1 MGLQQKLENFTLNED
16 TRKKLLSGS
25 KDAPVEFEDI
35 ARIALAGYFLVIS
48 GGNEIKV
55 YPTCVEFYYHEE
67 KKDGIKDPVVYHRNP
82 KDIRK
87 NKPVFHFGF
96 LNNHVSGIDITFEK
110 GDCPKEAVR
119 ASMLIREFKVDGKQE
134 SRSTMM
140 YEELYQQASVF
151 DGFSIKWVDG
161 EKEVAVK
168 SSIRKNVAEYNDRGE
183 KKLLKDFPEAVST
196 SNKKYV
202 QDLRCWQF
210 KKIVDSDKN

>member
-1 MGLQQKLENFTLNED
+1 MGLQQKLKNFTLNED

-35 ARIALAGYFLVIS
+35 ARIALAGYFLVTSAS
-48 GGNEIKV
+48 GKKEIKV

-67 KKDGIKDPVVYHRNP
+67 EKNGIKDPVVYHKNP
-82 KDIRK
+82 KDARK
-87 NKPVFHFGF
+87 NKSVFPFGF

-110 GDCPKEAVR
+110 GNCPKEAVR
-119 ASMLIREFKVDGKQE
+119 ASMLIREFKVDGKPE

-140 YEELYQQASVF
+140 YEALYQQASVF

-161 EKEVAVK
+161 EKEVAVE
-168 SSIRKNVAEYNDRGE
+168 SSIRKNVAEYNDKGE

-196 SNKKYV
+196 LNGKYV
-202 QDLRCWQF
+202 QDLRRWQF
-210 KKIVDSDKN
+210 KRR

>member
-35 ARIALAGYFLVIS
+35 ARIALAGYFLVTS
-48 GGNEIKV
+48 GKKGIKV

-67 KKDGIKDPVVYHRNP
+67 EKNGIKDPVVYHKNP
-82 KDIRK
+82 KDARK
-87 NKPVFHFGF
+87 NKPVFPFGF

-110 GDCPKEAVR
+110 GNYPKEAVR
-119 ASMLIREFKVDGKQE
+119 AYMLIREFKVDGKQE

-140 YEELYQQASVF
+140 YEALYQQASVF

-161 EKEVAVK
+161 EKEVAVEAFV
-168 SSIRKNVAEYNDRGE
+168 RKNVAEYNDKGE

-196 SNKKYV
+196 SNGKYV
-202 QDLRCWQF
+202 QDLRRWQF
-210 KKIVDSDKN
+210 KRK